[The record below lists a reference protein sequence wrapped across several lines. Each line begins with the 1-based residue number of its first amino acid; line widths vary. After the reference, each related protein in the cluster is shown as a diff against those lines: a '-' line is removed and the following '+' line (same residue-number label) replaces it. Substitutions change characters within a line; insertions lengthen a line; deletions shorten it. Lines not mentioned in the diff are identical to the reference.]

1 MRVVR
6 LECPACGTEVSGDF
20 DLCPACRLDAAHR
33 SIFDAF
39 LRARG
44 NVRAVQGEL
53 GVSYPTARQRI
64 EEMFAALEEAPPGPD
79 PMVVLERLE
88 AGQIDVDS
96 AAEMLSGEGRR
107 T

>member
-6 LECPACGTEVSGDF
+6 VECPVCGTEVTGDF
-20 DLCPACRLDAAHR
+20 ELCPACRLGDDHR
-33 SIFDAF
+33 RIFDAF

-64 EEMFAALEEAPPGPD
+64 EEMFSVLEKGPPRPD
-79 PMVVLERLE
+79 PMVVLKKLE
-88 AGQIDVDS
+88 AGEIDVGA
-96 AAEMLSGEGRR
+96 AAELLAGGGG
-107 T
+107 